1 MKFEQW
7 WNTGAQSPNNPYKA
21 DSPAFWAWEGWQ
33 AGVGIEREEC
43 AQVCEEGGKDE
54 SGRIHVQAWGA
65 AKAIRARGEK

>member
-7 WNTGAQSPNNPYKA
+7 WSTGTRSPNNPYKA

-43 AQVCEEGGKDE
+43 AQVCDKRAIEDSWEGCYAD
-54 SGRIHVQAWGA
+54 QCA
-65 AKAIRARGEK
+65 ADIRARGNP

>member
-43 AQVCEEGGKDE
+43 AQVCEHMAKRCSDI
-54 SGRIHVQAWGA
+54 RTA
-65 AKAIRARGEK
+65 ALEMAAENIRARGNP

>member
-43 AQVCEEGGKDE
+43 AQVCDE
-54 SGRIHVQAWGA
+54 IANKPSNMVLGVALDCA
-65 AKAIRARGEK
+65 AAIRARGEK